1 MVNDFSVNNDSQN
14 RQSDSM
20 KDFFLLFFH
29 TVMSN
34 EIHCTVVHQLKSSH
48 LHSALFLLFR
58 KLRKLKTN
66 DKYK

>member
-1 MVNDFSVNNDSQN
+1 MVKDFSVNNDSQN

-48 LHSALFLLFR
+48 LHSAFSFISQTA
-58 KLRKLKTN
+58 KIKNK
-66 DKYK
+66 